1 MIRLRDALHRHRIH
15 LASMIIA
22 GMMIGC
28 EGGSSSTGT
37 PTNTAPN
44 AGKRNKDMQD
54 FMDKEKK
61 AGKGARK

>member
-1 MIRLRDALHRHRIH
+1 MIRFRDALNRHRIH
-15 LASMIIA
+15 LASLIIA

-28 EGGSSSTGT
+28 EGGSSSTPT
-37 PTNTAPN
+37 PTDTAPN

-61 AGKGARK
+61 AAKGAHK